1 METSKIRSSIHCLL
15 SVWVFLAL
23 NLSSCTPS
31 QQLSASAPTS
41 GPTEESQAA
50 MGSGDII
57 AAHSYKELVDKSA
70 IIVSGQFRSA
80 NEVINMARNINDI
93 NKADPNIL
101 GVGQVYQF
109 EVDKYLKGGGPKTI
123 YVVQLEGFLT
133 GEQIGIE
140 LDEENIKKARK
151 GRKHIPAKLENP
163 YVLFLEPLVGFPDLK
178 NYYTGAIHPWRFDL
192 SNPDQVVPES
202 VWEEALSV
210 FPPKKVSKFFDQIAN
225 PDLSEGYPPPPIQP

>member
-1 METSKIRSSIHCLL
+1 
-15 SVWVFLAL
+15 
-23 NLSSCTPS
+23 
-31 QQLSASAPTS
+31 
-41 GPTEESQAA
+41 
-50 MGSGDII
+50 MGSGNII
-57 AAHSYKELVDKSA
+57 AAHSYKELVDKSV

-93 NKADPNIL
+93 NKPDPNIL
-101 GVGQVYQF
+101 GAGQVYQF
-109 EVDKYLKGGGPKTI
+109 EVDKYLKGGGAKTI

-151 GRKHIPAKLENP
+151 ARKYIPAKLENP

-202 VWEEALSV
+202 VWEDALSV